1 MKIPREAV
9 SADKWRALEEGE
21 VVVRSSGEA
30 WFRLTGPGRV
40 DCVQGLVTCDIAKA
54 GDDSH
59 SFGALLTNKGMIVST
74 LRVTRLAEQILI
86 SAPAAARDAVSQV
99 LQRSLPPRLCRFEDV
114 TGSVATIGYYGA
126 MVPQRPTA
134 SGAPPASGRVARV
147 AAGEQLA
154 FVAGAVARGAPGIE
168 VVMLPGT
175 DGIVTGWKRPAPP
188 GDTALEACRIFAGIP
203 ALGAEID
210 DKTLP
215 QEVRFDE
222 LGAVSYTKGCY
233 VCQETVARVHF
244 RGHPNR
250 RLVLLVFDEEPPDP
264 PVELRLEEKPV
275 GRLTSA
281 AWSPE
286 LDAWV
291 GQAVIRREVPD
302 GATVH
307 HGEVTAVVRVDRWLR
322 AP

>member
-1 MKIPREAV
+1 MKLAKDAV
-9 SADKWRALEEGE
+9 TAEQWRALEEGE
-21 VVVRSSGEA
+21 VVVRRSDEA

-40 DCVQGLVTCDIAKA
+40 DCVQGLVTCDVVKP
-54 GDDSH
+54 GNDSH
-59 SFGALLTNKGMIVST
+59 SFGALLTGKGMIVTT
-74 LRVTRLAEQILI
+74 LRVTRLADQILL
-86 SAPAAARDAVSQV
+86 SCPLAARATVSEV
-99 LQRSLPPRLCRFEDV
+99 LQRSLPPRLCRYEDV
-114 TGSVATIGYYGA
+114 TESLATIGYYGA

-134 SGAPPASGRVARV
+134 SGAAPAAGRIARV
-147 AAGEQLA
+147 EALDQLA

-168 VVMLPGT
+168 VVMLPGA
-175 DGIVTGWKRPAPP
+175 DGIVPGWKRPAVP

-233 VCQETVARVHF
+233 LGQETVARVHF

-250 RLVLLVFDEEPPDP
+250 KLALLVFDEEPPDP
-264 PVELRLEEKPV
+264 PAELHHEEKAV

-286 LDAWV
+286 LDAWA
-291 GQAVIRREVPD
+291 GQALIRREIED

-307 HGEVTAVVRVDRWLR
+307 HGEVTAVVRWDRWLR